1 MVFPDCDGGGREW
14 NSFDRAKVDIWQVIS
29 HFSKARSDPVGRI
42 AESKL
47 ASVVPAPALDQV
59 VVKQRTVVVFP
70 GLDCESSPS
79 FSEVNSDHGVV
90 TGLAEM
96 RKTIYPYQT
105 ARNVTTLVLVL
116 LQTQRGIVPTP
127 CHRAIYENQRAGFNS
142 RSSMITSS
150 SRAWL
155 RQ

>member
-59 VVKQRTVVVFP
+59 VVKQRTVVVRP

-90 TGLAEM
+90 TGLAS
-96 RKTIYPYQT
+96 KTKNQYQT
-105 ARNVTTLVLVL
+105 ARNDTIRSG
-116 LQTQRGIVPTP
+116 QTQRAIGATT